1 LGVPRARSEASTR
14 GLTLWSTHGGSKW
27 AEADTRLTRITTAAF
42 EPTIE
47 KLGGKIILQ
56 QLRDAHKEYGEA
68 LGITAEGQDIATANI
83 KEPLKDFTDA
93 LRAYVL
99 AVAAHADPK
108 DEASGEL
115 TDALLAP
122 LYRWQSYVTVAAS
135 AAESTPETGTAP
147 GQPGPTW
154 TTTTTPATT
163 S

>member
-1 LGVPRARSEASTR
+1 MGAAR
-14 GLTLWSTHGGSKW
+14 
-27 AEADTRLTRITTAAF
+27 
-42 EPTIE
+42 
-47 KLGGKIILQ
+47 Q

-135 AAESTPETGTAP
+135 EPTPPGPAP
-147 GQPGPTW
+147 TEPGPTW